1 MIRMTARAST
11 SLSPARAGRAERT
24 GVAGSTRDSRT
35 DRGQVPGAAPS
46 RDSIRHPARGP
57 FVLALVAAG
66 LLLAG
71 CVAGPTGSSA
81 KADPAVSAAPARP
94 PSSQAEVDTHVARAT
109 TLAGKDLGF
118 LLSVCKPQPAERPH
132 GPEINDYVEK
142 MIARPP
148 PPPGQVFDNLYFVG
162 AAWVSAWVL
171 KTSEGLILIDALN
184 TDAEAQALIEGGMRQ
199 LGLDPKDIRY
209 LIVTHGHG
217 DHYGGAKRFVDQ
229 YGVRVVASDLD
240 WTMMETGLE
249 FDLPVWPAPPR
260 RDLAVKDGD
269 TLTLGDTTLRWYVTP
284 GHTLGTLS
292 PVFEVRQGDRRWQA
306 LLWGG
311 TSFNFGRD
319 LDRLD
324 GYIDSAERMRRLT
337 ASLPIDVL
345 LSNHPGSDDTVR
357 KMADQGRGAPGHP
370 FVGGRQSVDRSLQ
383 VLAECAR
390 AQRARFLIP

>member
-1 MIRMTARAST
+1 MIARNLRGTAR
-11 SLSPARAGRAERT
+11 PAGRF
-24 GVAGSTRDSRT
+24 
-35 DRGQVPGAAPS
+35 AALT
-46 RDSIRHPARGP
+46 AR
-57 FVLALVAAG
+57 
-66 LLLAG
+66 LLLACSVVGSVAG
-71 CVAGPTGSSA
+71 CVTATVAGP
-81 KADPAVSAAPARP
+81 DPAGPVRSAILARTP
-94 PSSQAEVDTHVARAT
+94 TTQADVEAHVARAT
-109 TLAGKDLGF
+109 ALAGGDLGF
-118 LLSVCKPQPAERPH
+118 LLPVCKPQPAERPH
-132 GPEINDYVEK
+132 GPEINAYVEK
-142 MIARPP
+142 MIARPA

-199 LGLDPKDIRY
+199 HGLDPKDIRY

-217 DHYGGAKRFVDQ
+217 DHYGGAKRFVEQ
-229 YGVRVVASDLD
+229 YRVRVVASGLD

-260 RDLAVKDGD
+260 RDIAVKDGD
-269 TLTLGDTTLRWYVTP
+269 TLTLGDTTVRWYVTP

-324 GYIDSAERMRRLT
+324 GYIDSAERMRGLT

-357 KMADQGRGAPGHP
+357 KMADQRGGGASHP
-370 FVGGRQSVDRSLQ
+370 FVGGRQAVDRSLQ